1 MNKNLELTHDQL
13 VFLKWCMATV
23 KVMPKDAPTKEYVE
37 RHMETVEWAVFS
49 AIRENHVAGGPLW

>member
-1 MNKNLELTHDQL
+1 MNKTLELTYDQL

-49 AIRENHVAGGPLW
+49 AIRQNS